1 MKMIEKNTPTA
12 ETITTS
18 LEKYIFVIKSGNLF
32 FPLIKHFL
40 IISEIP
46 SRIAF

>member
-1 MKMIEKNTPTA
+1 MKMIEKNTPTV

-46 SRIAF
+46 SCIAF